1 MKKYNKKNII
11 DTLKKV
17 GLKSGQIV
25 YIDSELFKFGSLYEA
40 KNKNH
45 YYKIFFDSIYEIIGK
60 NGTIATNSYTF
71 QTLRYGKKF
80 IYEKTKCTSGEFS
93 DYIRK
98 KRGSLR
104 SQHPVFSVTALG
116 KHKKYLCSNNSSHN
130 YGYNSPYQRFL
141 ELDGK
146 VLNLATDPC
155 FNPFLHVAEFLSGVP
170 YFYNKL
176 TKVNY
181 YKNNKKVNKYFS
193 SSVRYLDLDMK
204 MKLNELKK
212 LKRELI
218 KKKVVKTANLG
229 SSKIYFFS
237 AKKYLNIVLK
247 SLEKDQFAFFKI
259 SNFKKNKMPY
269 K

>member
-11 DTLKKV
+11 DSLKKV

>member
-11 DTLKKV
+11 DSLKKV

-25 YIDSELFKFGSLYEA
+25 YINPELFKFGSLYEA

-193 SSVRYLDLDMK
+193 SSVRYLDLDIK
-204 MKLNELKK
+204 MKLDELKK
-212 LKRELI
+212 LKKELI
-218 KKKVVKTANLG
+218 KKKIVKTANLG
-229 SSKIYFFS
+229 SSKIHFVS

-247 SLEKDQFAFFKI
+247 SLAKDQFAFFKI

>member
-60 NGTIATNSYTF
+60 NGTLASNSYTF

-146 VLNLATDPC
+146 VLNLAIDPC